1 MGKSTSCYPGL
12 AVEGTG
18 SGVVSQ
24 AGVVALARTAQA
36 AGLTSALSAALMPW
50 RKPLASHDPGKIVCD
65 LAIAVAIGGDCLAD
79 IAMLCSQPGVFGS
92 VASDPTVSRLITT
105 LAADGSA
112 ALEAIATARAAA
124 RSAAWKAAGD
134 RAPSHGVDGDHP
146 LIVDLDATLVSAHSD
161 KQSAAPTY
169 KRGFGFHPMCAF
181 VDHGPGGTGEPL
193 AIGLRPGNAGA
204 NTAAD
209 HISVVNDALA
219 QLPIDT
225 GYRVGRK
232 VLVRADAGGAT
243 HDFLDYLAK
252 RRLSYSIGFG
262 LTPTIAAAI
271 EKIPDQAWTPV
282 YDADGGIR
290 EGAAVAEAT
299 GVVDLSGWPP
309 GMRLIVRRER
319 PHPGAQLRFTD
330 HDGLRL
336 TAFVT
341 NTARGQLPELE
352 LRHRRRARCEDRIR
366 TAKDTGLTNLP
377 LHGFD
382 QNQIW
387 CAIVQLAC
395 ELTAWLQML
404 ALHQH
409 PARCWEPKRLR
420 LRLFSIAARI
430 TRHARRA
437 RLQLAAHDPWTHLLT
452 DALTKLTAL
461 PAPT

>member
-1 MGKSTSCYPGL
+1 VRKSTSPYPGL
-12 AVEGTG
+12 AVEATG

-24 AGVVALARTAQA
+24 AGAVALARTAQA
-36 AGLTSALSAALMPW
+36 TGLTTALSAALMPW

-65 LAIAVAIGGDCLAD
+65 LAIALAIGGDCLAD
-79 IAMLCSQPGVFGS
+79 IAMLRSEPGVFGL

-105 LAADGSA
+105 LADDAPT
-112 ALEAIATARAAA
+112 ALEAIAAARASA
-124 RSAAWKAAGD
+124 RSVAWTAAGN
-134 RAPSHGVDGDHP
+134 RAPGHGVDADHP
-146 LIVDLDATLVSAHSD
+146 LIVDLDATLVTAHSD
-161 KQSAAPTY
+161 KESAAPTY

-193 AIGLRPGNAGA
+193 AILLRPGNAGA
-204 NTAAD
+204 NRAAD
-209 HISVVNDALA
+209 HVTVVKDALA
-219 QLPIDT
+219 QLPIPA

-243 HDFLDYLAK
+243 HDFLNYLTK

-262 LTPTIAAAI
+262 LTETIAAAI
-271 EKIPDQAWTPV
+271 EEIPDQAWTPA
-282 YDADGGIR
+282 YDSDGGIR
-290 EGAAVAEAT
+290 DGAWVTEAT

-341 NTARGQLPELE
+341 NSAGGQIPELE

-366 TAKDTGLTNLP
+366 TAKDTGLANLP

-382 QNQIW
+382 QNRIW

-404 ALHQH
+404 ALHEH
-409 PARCWEPKRLR
+409 PARRWEPKRLR

-430 TRHARRA
+430 THHARRA
-437 RLQLAAHDPWTHLLT
+437 RLRLAAHAPWTHLLT
-452 DALTKLTAL
+452 DALTRLNAL

>member
-1 MGKSTSCYPGL
+1 MRKSTSCYPGL
-12 AVEGTG
+12 VAEATG
-18 SGVVSQ
+18 FGVVSQ
-24 AGVVALARTAQA
+24 AGAVALARSAQA
-36 AGLTSALSAALMPW
+36 SGLTSALSAALMPW

-65 LAIAVAIGGDCLAD
+65 LAIALAIGGDCLAD
-79 IAMLCSQPGVFGS
+79 IAMLRSEPGVFGS

-105 LAADGSA
+105 LAADATA
-112 ALEAIATARAAA
+112 ALEAIATARASA

-134 RAPSHGVDGDHP
+134 RAPGHGVDGDHP
-146 LIVDLDATLVSAHSD
+146 LIVDLDATLLTAHSD
-161 KQSAAPTY
+161 KESAAPTY

-181 VDHGPGGTGEPL
+181 VDHGLGGTGEPL
-193 AIGLRPGNAGA
+193 AILLRPGNAGA

-209 HISVVNDALA
+209 HVTVVKDALA

-232 VLVRADAGGAT
+232 VLVRADGGGAT
-243 HDFLDYLAK
+243 HDFLNYLTK

-262 LTPTIAAAI
+262 LTETIAAAI
-271 EKIPDQAWTPV
+271 ETIPDQAWTPA
-282 YDADGGIR
+282 YDTDGGIR
-290 EGAAVAEAT
+290 EGAWVAEAT

-366 TAKDTGLTNLP
+366 TAKDTGLANLP
-377 LHGFD
+377 LHNFD
-382 QNQIW
+382 QNRIW

-404 ALHQH
+404 ALHNH

-437 RLQLAAHDPWTHLLT
+437 RLRLAAHDPWTHLLT
-452 DALTKLTAL
+452 DALTRLNAL